1 MTNITFDLALHIYI
15 FIYHPH
21 TVFMAGYD
29 WFEGKVLYFSTQICV
44 YHILFTVW
52 TTDSVEAADFDG
64 IHPILW

>member
-1 MTNITFDLALHIYI
+1 
-15 FIYHPH
+15 
-21 TVFMAGYD
+21 MAGYD